1 MGVQTPSRKN
11 EDGTS
16 ETNPSPED
24 WSNDSLPASTDGFQV
39 SSVQP
44 AAPTDALLQKASM
57 KVPETPANEQSV
69 LFATHQTT
77 GILDLGA
84 SQTVMGRYQ
93 VDEFLELLPES
104 VRCRVFEQPVDMSF
118 RFGNNSVVPCRVAL
132 MVPVDRFWIKIAVVD
147 TKTPFLISNNVC
159 RSLGAVI
166 DTTNQTICFR
176 ELDCTMPLT
185 LSGKKLFLLDF
196 SELVSLRPPRPAE
209 SDKTPMPQAENV
221 CSCQSEESQFPSR
234 VSHQDALKI
243 NTESLEVDRE
253 MSIQPDGDKPEEA
266 NSSSHVSSDR
276 ISTSGEAVAEVLRD
290 QSHNQP
296 TETSNS
302 LPCASSHVLNQPCGS
317 FRCRPGDAEQVEQ
330 GEDFDGLE
338 HGRTPESH
346 HQVRHCKGRT
356 YLQGGGRDRSK
367 VLSVVPSPM
376 GSQQQERASGVP
388 VLSEHVDGTQGI
400 REWDQLFKGWRP
412 TASEA
417 TTESRWQG
425 SWRLLHGDADR
436 PRDRRGA
443 VGSGVHSRIPH
454 ATQDDEPHRPAREC
468 PDASCESAAKPDTSC
483 RSGPVRLTQPAQTL
497 MIDHVVEEYNAYM
510 LGLGKEKYPVQR
522 SSVVSSNWVFC
533 EMMQYFSQHS
543 HNPVNSRSSLDF
555 LEVYC
560 SADSRLTSQC
570 QQQGLR
576 ALRFGLKQGDLNTYE
591 GRCQL
596 HKVLRSSPKHIWTS
610 PKCKAWCKWSQ
621 FNANRSL
628 EAAQRVC
635 QAQEDDEVHLL
646 LCAALFKLQAMRG
659 DSFHFHLEQP
669 VGSLM
674 LGQECLQE
682 VMDHAH
688 CVRCDMC
695 TAGKLTHP
703 TMNLPL
709 QKGTQIV
716 TTSSILA
723 RYIQQFRCKNDHE
736 HVPVAGSYV
745 KNNGTHGRLSEY
757 TELYTRMFCQRV
769 ARTICASL
777 QVQELS
783 TISQDMILGSMEEF
797 SEAAA
802 KRRRLNG
809 KVSQPEGYP
818 ITTSPSVPE
827 GNVENTSEASSS
839 HDDSKP
845 SKQMILDQA
854 LQLAPRVGKTVLEH
868 GALFDVVQQAF
879 PDHIVRVV
887 ELCKGADRFRKSPVK
902 LIPHEAPLR
911 MTLGIHRHSLEPFP
925 DCQWE
930 QWESL
935 SMRQLCSKSPPARL
949 LVTVFAR
956 EKSGIK
962 RDHED
967 DPKDGQSP
975 FCPSHAHKKLR
986 DNSRGPDHSEDNS
999 RESDQQPSR
1008 IPEIQTTSNNSDNFQ
1023 EVATRPQPAA
1033 DPNMQLKQSIVH
1045 HGPKFLS
1052 LPLQQR
1058 QWISKIHHNLG
1069 HPSNRKLQNVLQQQD
1084 VDPTIVQGVEVF
1096 RCSTCVELQE
1106 PKISRPA
1113 SLPEPREFNDCV
1125 GCDLVTW
1132 TSRAGKQFQ
1141 FLHMIDAATNF
1152 QIAAPIFRTDAES
1165 MFETMQDC
1173 WFHWAGP
1180 CQQLIVDNASPICS
1194 DQFAEYA
1201 PGQNIHLRVIAA
1213 FAHWQN
1219 GKTERHGD
1227 ILQHMLEKFDVD
1239 REIKTDLEFRQ
1250 ALRLCC
1256 QAKNSL
1262 ARSKGYTPEIL
1273 VLGKSRKMPGSL
1285 CEDHADPAQYLADS
1299 DSPEGLAF
1307 RQHLEYRELA
1317 RKAFVQTDNS
1327 DRLRRAFLRRQRP
1340 HRGHFASGAF
1350 VMFWRPGR
1358 GEIKGKW
1365 HGPARIIIQESEN
1378 VIWISFSSRVYR
1390 VAPEHVRFLSERE
1403 AHQYSTTLEATN
1415 MSPPPKEMGKGVFQY
1430 EDLTGFQGVPPDN
1443 MNHANM
1449 PGNEMPLESSPAVD
1463 ATPEAESQPDSEP
1476 CMPPASQA
1484 DSEYTPTTPLHE
1496 ETNDN
1501 PALKPE
1507 EVPVPEADDLM
1518 LEDVWVCQTDKILRI
1533 HNKPRFSAFD
1543 PSSCTDCPVDILHLS
1558 DTRVTTG
1565 TTPTGTVWLEHDI
1578 WGCPENA
1585 WCKDQPWT
1593 GVSVFIVVPDAGQ
1606 AILSCED
1613 VMHVSHDQVW
1623 SVKFF

>member
-1 MGVQTPSRKN
+1 
-11 EDGTS
+11 
-16 ETNPSPED
+16 
-24 WSNDSLPASTDGFQV
+24 
-39 SSVQP
+39 
-44 AAPTDALLQKASM
+44 
-57 KVPETPANEQSV
+57 
-69 LFATHQTT
+69 
-77 GILDLGA
+77 
-84 SQTVMGRYQ
+84 
-93 VDEFLELLPES
+93 
-104 VRCRVFEQPVDMSF
+104 
-118 RFGNNSVVPCRVAL
+118 
-132 MVPVDRFWIKIAVVD
+132 
-147 TKTPFLISNNVC
+147 
-159 RSLGAVI
+159 
-166 DTTNQTICFR
+166 
-176 ELDCTMPLT
+176 
-185 LSGKKLFLLDF
+185 
-196 SELVSLRPPRPAE
+196 
-209 SDKTPMPQAENV
+209 
-221 CSCQSEESQFPSR
+221 
-234 VSHQDALKI
+234 
-243 NTESLEVDRE
+243 

-522 SSVVSSNWVFC
+522 SSVVSSNCFFC

-596 HKVLRSSPKHIWTS
+596 YKVLRSSPKHIWTS

-956 EKSGIK
+956 EEWYQE
-962 RDHED
+962 R
-967 DPKDGQSP
+967 
-975 FCPSHAHKKLR
+975 
-986 DNSRGPDHSEDNS
+986 SR
-999 RESDQQPSR
+999 R
-1008 IPEIQTTSNNSDNFQ
+1008 
-1023 EVATRPQPAA
+1023 
-1033 DPNMQLKQSIVH
+1033 
-1045 HGPKFLS
+1045 
-1052 LPLQQR
+1052 
-1058 QWISKIHHNLG
+1058 
-1069 HPSNRKLQNVLQQQD
+1069 
-1084 VDPTIVQGVEVF
+1084 
-1096 RCSTCVELQE
+1096 
-1106 PKISRPA
+1106 
-1113 SLPEPREFNDCV
+1113 
-1125 GCDLVTW
+1125 
-1132 TSRAGKQFQ
+1132 
-1141 FLHMIDAATNF
+1141 
-1152 QIAAPIFRTDAES
+1152 
-1165 MFETMQDC
+1165 
-1173 WFHWAGP
+1173 
-1180 CQQLIVDNASPICS
+1180 
-1194 DQFAEYA
+1194 
-1201 PGQNIHLRVIAA
+1201 
-1213 FAHWQN
+1213 
-1219 GKTERHGD
+1219 
-1227 ILQHMLEKFDVD
+1227 
-1239 REIKTDLEFRQ
+1239 
-1250 ALRLCC
+1250 
-1256 QAKNSL
+1256 
-1262 ARSKGYTPEIL
+1262 
-1273 VLGKSRKMPGSL
+1273 
-1285 CEDHADPAQYLADS
+1285 
-1299 DSPEGLAF
+1299 
-1307 RQHLEYRELA
+1307 
-1317 RKAFVQTDNS
+1317 
-1327 DRLRRAFLRRQRP
+1327 
-1340 HRGHFASGAF
+1340 
-1350 VMFWRPGR
+1350 
-1358 GEIKGKW
+1358 
-1365 HGPARIIIQESEN
+1365 
-1378 VIWISFSSRVYR
+1378 
-1390 VAPEHVRFLSERE
+1390 
-1403 AHQYSTTLEATN
+1403 
-1415 MSPPPKEMGKGVFQY
+1415 
-1430 EDLTGFQGVPPDN
+1430 
-1443 MNHANM
+1443 
-1449 PGNEMPLESSPAVD
+1449 
-1463 ATPEAESQPDSEP
+1463 
-1476 CMPPASQA
+1476 
-1484 DSEYTPTTPLHE
+1484 
-1496 ETNDN
+1496 
-1501 PALKPE
+1501 
-1507 EVPVPEADDLM
+1507 
-1518 LEDVWVCQTDKILRI
+1518 
-1533 HNKPRFSAFD
+1533 
-1543 PSSCTDCPVDILHLS
+1543 
-1558 DTRVTTG
+1558 
-1565 TTPTGTVWLEHDI
+1565 
-1578 WGCPENA
+1578 
-1585 WCKDQPWT
+1585 
-1593 GVSVFIVVPDAGQ
+1593 
-1606 AILSCED
+1606 
-1613 VMHVSHDQVW
+1613 
-1623 SVKFF
+1623 

>member
-1 MGVQTPSRKN
+1 MSMDGTSEPGAPSGNSTGSQLPWHLIPHFSPGETDLTEYARRLEFLAGIWPSEYLNQLAPRAALQCKGSAFQKVVRLDTEKLKVNSLDGVKLLVTTLGGVWGKTVLEDKYEKFERAIFGISQKSDETNESYLARHEVLFEDLISQGATLSDMRAYILLRNSALVSEDKKRVVIEAQGHLKYEEVTKAIRMLGAKFFQEVQGNVKQSRTKTYDVNHVEGDEEVFYGEEVQYGFSVENADVSEYAMEQFLSENDEDALVVQQFEDALIDTIQSDGEMNAFMNSYVEARRKLTEKAKFRGFWPVRSKGGGKKGKSKGFNARGRKPLAVRIAESECRLCGQKGHWKAERPRKSQNATTGSSLGSRTQPTNMMISATDADDDEADVFLVESLVHDASDVLQSVQDPSHVTIQSHSHDVFTCEGNNHNGDKNKLGNPRNCRFYVQVRDRLSFLCQHMGVQTPSRKN

-16 ETNPSPED
+16 ETTPSPEC
-24 WSNDSLPASTDGFQV
+24 WSNDSVHASADGFQV

-57 KVPETPANEQSV
+57 NAPETPANEQSV
-69 LFATHQTT
+69 LFATHQTI

-93 VDEFLELLPES
+93 VDEFLELLPEAA
-104 VRCRVFEQPVDMSF
+104 RCRVFEQPVDMSF

-209 SDKTPMPQAENV
+209 SDKTPMLKAENV
-221 CSCQSEESQFPSR
+221 CSCQSEQSQFPSS

-243 NTESLEVDRE
+243 NTESLEVEKE
-253 MSIQPDGDKPEEA
+253 MTIQPDVDRTEEA

-276 ISTSGEAVAEVLRD
+276 ISTSSEAVTEVLRD
-290 QSHNQP
+290 QSNHQP

-302 LPCASSHVLNQPCGS
+302 LPCASSHVLKQPCGS
-317 FRCRPGDAEQVEQ
+317 LRCRSGDAEQVEQ
-330 GEDFDGLE
+330 GADSDGLE
-338 HGRTPESH
+338 HGRTPEPH
-346 HQVRHCKGRT
+346 HQVRNCKGRT
-356 YLQGGGRDRSK
+356 YVQGGGRDRSK
-367 VLSVVPSPM
+367 VLSVVSSPM
-376 GSQQQERASGVP
+376 GIQQQERASGVP

-400 REWDQLFKGWRP
+400 REWDQWIQDWRP

-417 TTESRWQG
+417 AAESRWQG
-425 SWRLLHGDADR
+425 SWCLLHGDADR
-436 PRDRRGA
+436 SRDRRGA
-443 VGSGVHSRIPH
+443 VGSGVPSRIPH
-454 ATQDDEPHRPAREC
+454 ATKDDEPHRPAREC
-468 PDASCESAAKPDTSC
+468 TDASRESAAKPDTAC

-497 MIDHVVEEYNAYM
+497 MIDQVVEEYIAYM
-510 LGLGKEKYPVQR
+510 SSLGKEKYPVQR

-533 EMMQYFSQHS
+533 EMMQYFSQHG
-543 HNPVNSRSSLDF
+543 HNPGHSRSSLDV

-596 HKVLRSSPKHIWTS
+596 YKVLQSSPKHIWTS

-646 LCAALFKLQAMRG
+646 LRAALFKLQAMRG

-703 TMNLPL
+703 NMNIPL

-783 TISQDMILGSMEEF
+783 TISQDVILGSMEEF

-802 KRRRLNG
+802 KRRRLNS
-809 KVSQPEGYP
+809 KVFQPEGYP
-818 ITTSPSVPE
+818 IAPSPSVPE
-827 GNVENTSEASSS
+827 GNVESTSEASSS
-839 HDDSKP
+839 HDDSKS
-845 SKQMILDQA
+845 SKKMILDQA

-868 GALFDVVQQAF
+868 GVLFDVVQQAF

-925 DCQWE
+925 DSQWE
-930 QWESL
+930 QWE
-935 SMRQLCSKSPPARL
+935 
-949 LVTVFAR
+949 
-956 EKSGIK
+956 
-962 RDHED
+962 
-967 DPKDGQSP
+967 
-975 FCPSHAHKKLR
+975 
-986 DNSRGPDHSEDNS
+986 
-999 RESDQQPSR
+999 
-1008 IPEIQTTSNNSDNFQ
+1008 
-1023 EVATRPQPAA
+1023 
-1033 DPNMQLKQSIVH
+1033 
-1045 HGPKFLS
+1045 
-1052 LPLQQR
+1052 
-1058 QWISKIHHNLG
+1058 
-1069 HPSNRKLQNVLQQQD
+1069 NR
-1084 VDPTIVQGVEVF
+1084 
-1096 RCSTCVELQE
+1096 
-1106 PKISRPA
+1106 
-1113 SLPEPREFNDCV
+1113 
-1125 GCDLVTW
+1125 
-1132 TSRAGKQFQ
+1132 
-1141 FLHMIDAATNF
+1141 
-1152 QIAAPIFRTDAES
+1152 
-1165 MFETMQDC
+1165 
-1173 WFHWAGP
+1173 
-1180 CQQLIVDNASPICS
+1180 
-1194 DQFAEYA
+1194 
-1201 PGQNIHLRVIAA
+1201 
-1213 FAHWQN
+1213 
-1219 GKTERHGD
+1219 
-1227 ILQHMLEKFDVD
+1227 
-1239 REIKTDLEFRQ
+1239 
-1250 ALRLCC
+1250 
-1256 QAKNSL
+1256 
-1262 ARSKGYTPEIL
+1262 
-1273 VLGKSRKMPGSL
+1273 
-1285 CEDHADPAQYLADS
+1285 
-1299 DSPEGLAF
+1299 
-1307 RQHLEYRELA
+1307 
-1317 RKAFVQTDNS
+1317 
-1327 DRLRRAFLRRQRP
+1327 
-1340 HRGHFASGAF
+1340 
-1350 VMFWRPGR
+1350 
-1358 GEIKGKW
+1358 
-1365 HGPARIIIQESEN
+1365 
-1378 VIWISFSSRVYR
+1378 
-1390 VAPEHVRFLSERE
+1390 
-1403 AHQYSTTLEATN
+1403 
-1415 MSPPPKEMGKGVFQY
+1415 
-1430 EDLTGFQGVPPDN
+1430 
-1443 MNHANM
+1443 
-1449 PGNEMPLESSPAVD
+1449 
-1463 ATPEAESQPDSEP
+1463 
-1476 CMPPASQA
+1476 
-1484 DSEYTPTTPLHE
+1484 
-1496 ETNDN
+1496 
-1501 PALKPE
+1501 
-1507 EVPVPEADDLM
+1507 
-1518 LEDVWVCQTDKILRI
+1518 
-1533 HNKPRFSAFD
+1533 
-1543 PSSCTDCPVDILHLS
+1543 
-1558 DTRVTTG
+1558 
-1565 TTPTGTVWLEHDI
+1565 
-1578 WGCPENA
+1578 
-1585 WCKDQPWT
+1585 
-1593 GVSVFIVVPDAGQ
+1593 
-1606 AILSCED
+1606 
-1613 VMHVSHDQVW
+1613 
-1623 SVKFF
+1623 